1 MDALGVTSVVLNG
14 LSSIALIRLPDK
26 LREYTADGQWV
37 PPGATFGE
45 LVTDPVEKRRNIRR
59 HHFRKA
65 AYAVAVFGL
74 AIGIA
79 LQMIDLARP

>member
-1 MDALGVTSVVLNG
+1 MDALGITSVVLNG

-26 LREYTADGQWV
+26 LNEYTSDGQWN

-45 LVTDPVEKRRNIRR
+45 LVVDPAEISRNIRR

-65 AYAVAVFGL
+65 LYAIAAISL

-79 LQMIDLARP
+79 LQILDLARS